1 MNLFPNGFSLE
12 LALAML
18 KRRLWLAIALFSI
31 VLTIAG
37 SLAVFLPNI
46 YSATA
51 VIMVEGQ
58 QVPTDFVRSTVTMPL
73 DRRLQILSQEILSRA
88 RLVELVKQFD
98 LYRDLRAAGAAED
111 TIAAAARRD
120 IGIQIK
126 GRGDTVV
133 LEISYSSANP
143 QKNMQV
149 ANTLASF

>member
-58 QVPTDFVRSTVTMPL
+58 QVPTDFVR
-73 DRRLQILSQEILSRA
+73 
-88 RLVELVKQFD
+88 
-98 LYRDLRAAGAAED
+98 
-111 TIAAAARRD
+111 
-120 IGIQIK
+120 
-126 GRGDTVV
+126 
-133 LEISYSSANP
+133 
-143 QKNMQV
+143 
-149 ANTLASF
+149 